1 MKYLNIILTII
12 AVLLGAIGVRLF
24 ELRVAFSNQNE
35 SAQQIVN
42 SQQAVINSNQKLELS
57 LADLRKQIA
66 DIGSQLTRK

>member
-12 AVLLGAIGVRLF
+12 ALLLAAIGLRLF
-24 ELRVAFSNQNE
+24 ELRTVLSNQNE

-42 SQQAVINSNQKLELS
+42 SQQAVINSNQKLDLS

-66 DIGSQLTRK
+66 DIGSQLPRK